1 MGIMSRS
8 RGLIRIRYFGSSEFS
23 ENGEV
28 WVVERTVFYG
38 FFVHPFLNF
47 CYWIWV
53 FFLSECFVFFF
64 DGLDF
69 DLSFSRLGIMR
80 FTMLIILGGFD

>member
-1 MGIMSRS
+1 MGIASRS
-8 RGLIRIRYFGSSEFS
+8 RGLIRIRYFGNWGSEFS

-47 CYWIWV
+47 CYWIWGFSF
-53 FFLSECFVFFF
+53 FFLSEFFVFVF

-69 DLSFSRLGIMR
+69 DLSF
-80 FTMLIILGGFD
+80 